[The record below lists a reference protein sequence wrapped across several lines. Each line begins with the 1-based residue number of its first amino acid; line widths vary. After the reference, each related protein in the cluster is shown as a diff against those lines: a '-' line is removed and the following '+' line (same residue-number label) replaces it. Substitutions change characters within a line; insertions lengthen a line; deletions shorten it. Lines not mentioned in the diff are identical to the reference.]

1 MDSTHGRLFLRWIGQ
16 VAAPQLAALMR
27 EIEEDPEFRPGFDR
41 ICDLRRANIALPT
54 AQLRDIVTIERAL
67 ADRGCYRRTA
77 VIVADDLSYGMMRMV
92 TSLADLAETSYR
104 IFDDPEAALAWLQVP
119 GEEATPSFEDDRD
132 A

>member
-1 MDSTHGRLFLRWIGQ
+1 
-16 VAAPQLAALMR
+16 MR

-41 ICDLRRANIALPT
+41 ICDLRRASIDLPIN
-54 AQLRDIVTIERAL
+54 QLRGIGEIERAL

-119 GEEATPSFEDDRD
+119 GKEATPFFEDDRD